1 VLRLTVVTT
10 FGLIGT
16 VVTGFLG
23 MNLIA
28 AAEQPPGLKLL
39 YLLLVL
45 VPTIGI
51 TFYTVARSKALSDFL
66 EALSDERLSTSAK
79 FRALLAVWR
88 RTRREPPQRP

>member
-1 VLRLTVVTT
+1 VAACNFIRLPTPNPDEPN
-10 FGLIGT
+10 
-16 VVTGFLG
+16 FLSA
-23 MNLIA
+23 IA

-66 EALSDERLSTSAK
+66 EALSDERLGTSAK

-88 RTRREPPQRP
+88 KPSRVPRDRT